1 MPGARRSG
9 GRRWCRRRAASNPD
23 GPRVPRVRCAGPF
36 ACVADGAGRG
46 DGWRSAEPLG
56 HSAASL
62 HPGARCMARAMAAA
76 SLYGVSRIRALV
88 VWPAAHPRLHCRA
101 RAPAASSLYGVS
113 RIRALVVW
121 LAAHPGPRCMEIH
134 ATRTRT
140 PPMPIQRGRGC
151 NEPPGLAAREG
162 DRPVRPWPKRALQR
176 DPCRDGLWHGPE
188 GIQGAET
195 HARMICGMSLAYR
208 KQPGLRSRCGGAVH
222 MRALARNRKKWGG
235 RTHAEAGLG
244 MGSEGYGGDRGEANP
259 CRKALWH
266 GPRWRIPCHKPLRHR
281 SERAARTGMIP
292 STG

>member
-88 VWPAAHPRLHCRA
+88 VWPAAHP
-101 RAPAASSLYGVS
+101 
-113 RIRALVVW
+113 
-121 LAAHPGPRCMEIH
+121 GPRCMEIH
-134 ATRTRT
+134 ATRART

-151 NEPPGLAAREG
+151 NERPGLAAREG
-162 DRPVRPWPKRALQR
+162 DRPVRPWPERASQR
-176 DPCRDGLWHGPE
+176 DPYRDGLWHGFE
-188 GIQGAET
+188 GIQVAEI

-222 MRALARNRKKWGG
+222 MRALARNRKRWGG
-235 RTHAEAGLG
+235 RTHAEGGLG

-266 GPRWRIPCHKPLRHR
+266 GPRWRIPCHKPLRHK